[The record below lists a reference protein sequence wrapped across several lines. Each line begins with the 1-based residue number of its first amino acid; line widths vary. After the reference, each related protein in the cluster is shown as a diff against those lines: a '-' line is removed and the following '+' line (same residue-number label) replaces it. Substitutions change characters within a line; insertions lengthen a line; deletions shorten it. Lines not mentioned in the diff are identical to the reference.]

1 MEGTTSAEIR
11 STEIVNSLQRCTTE
25 EEALKVY
32 NSWSDTYDQ
41 DVLGL
46 GYNAHKY
53 TVNKMLKLVTG
64 KETRILDV
72 AAGTGLVGSELYE
85 YGYTNVDALDPSG
98 ESLAIAEKKEVYKK
112 LMCCAVGEDKLDI
125 DEDSYDVVTACGCF
139 GYNLMQPNHL
149 QKLVRIVKSGGYIIV
164 VTRRSPPP
172 NDVFCGELRECIQQ
186 LKRRYL
192 VNDVTIEDI
201 PDYFSATERNPSGVS
216 GVVITLR
223 VC

>member
-125 DEDSYDVVTACGCF
+125 DEGTLLFQSIKQSIDRSINQSVTFGTVAVV
-139 GYNLMQPNHL
+139 YMN
-149 QKLVRIVKSGGYIIV
+149 
-164 VTRRSPPP
+164 VT
-172 NDVFCGELRECIQQ
+172 
-186 LKRRYL
+186 
-192 VNDVTIEDI
+192 
-201 PDYFSATERNPSGVS
+201 
-216 GVVITLR
+216 
-223 VC
+223 